1 MLVRISLASALRE
14 DAFMRIVRS
23 CACFAI
29 AVVTFIVAT
38 PSAARADGFLSGL
51 IGYNFGG
58 AAGCPTLRNC
68 DDKRAN
74 LGVSVGSVGVIG
86 FEEELAYAKDFFG
99 KTDSGS
105 SSVLTLMSNLLIAPG
120 FGVVHPYVTG
130 GVGLMRSHTDF
141 TPSSLVT
148 DVNDNQFAWDVGGG
162 VMVFAGHVGVRGDI
176 RHFHS
181 FQDTGFLGFLT
192 SGSKL
197 DFGRASGAIVLKF

>member
-1 MLVRISLASALRE
+1 
-14 DAFMRIVRS
+14 MRIVRS

-29 AVVTFIVAT
+29 IVAAFVVAT

-58 AAGCPTLRNC
+58 NSGCPSITGC
-68 DDKRAN
+68 EDKHLN
-74 LGVSVGSVGVIG
+74 LGVSGGSIGVIG

-99 KTDSGS
+99 KTPTGS

-120 FGVVHPYVTG
+120 FGSVHPYVLG
-130 GVGLMRSHTDF
+130 GVGLMRAHTDF
-141 TPSSLVT
+141 TTSSLL
-148 DVNDNQFAWDVGGG
+148 DVYDNQFAWDVGGG

-181 FQDTGFLGFLT
+181 FQNTNLFGLLSTGA
-192 SGSKL
+192 KL
-197 DFGRASGAIVLKF
+197 DFGRAGGAIVLKF